1 MSKEIMKEANW
12 IVPNGNIEIDTVL
25 RFDDTTH
32 LMAFLKLA
40 RDKHCDVRFANE
52 DIEAMAE
59 ENIDCATDVE
69 ITAKTAFYF
78 MLRHNPNM
86 LAQFI
91 EGINKL
97 TEPCVIRS
105 LK

>member
-1 MSKEIMKEANW
+1 MSKKTMKEENW

-25 RFDDTTH
+25 RFDNTTH

-40 RDKHCDVRFANE
+40 RDKHCNVRFDNE
-52 DIEAMAE
+52 DIEVMAD
-59 ENIDCATDVE
+59 ENVEYKSDVE

-78 MLRHNPNM
+78 TLRHNPNM
-86 LAQFI
+86 LARFI

-97 TEPCVIRS
+97 LEPCVIRS

>member
-40 RDKHCDVRFANE
+40 KDKRCNVRFDNE
-52 DIEAMAE
+52 DIEVMADK
-59 ENIDCATDVE
+59 NIDDVTDVE
-69 ITAKTAFYF
+69 ITAKTAFYY
-78 MLRHNPNM
+78 MLKHNPNM